1 MDQMSL
7 REFTIKLVSNVSLT
21 TFPENTLSHFT
32 TLLPQQ
38 LNLIVFWEM
47 ALVEIA
53 WPAKIQNITYGQ
65 FNYRV
70 AVEKSQNYGG
80 GDSSEKRKKN

>member
-1 MDQMSL
+1 MSF
-7 REFTIKLVSNVSLT
+7 RELSINLVSNASMT

-38 LNLIVFWEM
+38 LNLSGFLEV

-53 WPAKIQNITYGQ
+53 WPAAIQNNIRPVQVSRRSGKITKLW
-65 FNYRV
+65 RW
-70 AVEKSQNYGG
+70 
-80 GDSSEKRKKN
+80 R